1 MLYLESDQKFRKD
14 SAKSVEKALMKEGF
28 SSAYLLYD
36 EQGNLR
42 SKKEFTKMA
51 SRKIGPE
58 AAKDYEKYLQYVKFK
73 EDTPA
78 IQRISSLL
86 KKIPG
91 ANTEAFR
98 KSIYYSNLVSPLAWL
113 EKGIEAI
120 IPGVGPIGKD
130 ALTKELSYTPVGLI
144 AAAMDFMSPKDKIN
158 PYDPKVNANVKKIL
172 DNYDYDDLVSKA
184 GKKYSDSK
192 VVKAI
197 PARLSLGPLDK
208 GTGLFTVGSSR
219 ITVNP
224 KGMSAGKAHFGEAID
239 ALKNFDW
246 GGSDVFTFGNLTK
259 DNYDKAKGIQSIRAA
274 QGQKLLSDLMLDF
287 EKAQQKGGKTKLSQF
302 GLKVSP
308 IAGGNSKF
316 ASITIIPNK
325 EWLDQYLSKNTKTP
339 ENLLTAGDYK
349 KAMTNGLTFIMDNSK
364 LNNVTMYKQA
374 YTSPMASYI
383 ETFRKYELNDIGGDP
398 MKRYVVTPNTY
409 GTGDYVTTV
418 YYPKY
423 NPNTGIVEQGHTT
436 VNTGL
441 QGGLLESNR
450 DQMINWLMQ
459 NDDQINYL
467 HNNYYQGE

>member
-1 MLYLESDQKFRKD
+1 
-14 SAKSVEKALMKEGF
+14 
-28 SSAYLLYD
+28 
-36 EQGNLR
+36 
-42 SKKEFTKMA
+42 
-51 SRKIGPE
+51 
-58 AAKDYEKYLQYVKFK
+58 
-73 EDTPA
+73 
-78 IQRISSLL
+78 L

-91 ANTEAFR
+91 
-98 KSIYYSNLVSPLAWL
+98 VSALGWLRQGMGKLDDATAWL
-113 EKGIEAI
+113 GI
-120 IPGVGPIGKD
+120 
-130 ALTKELSYTPVGLI
+130 KETYN
-144 AAAMDFMSPKDKIN
+144 K
-158 PYDPKVNANVKKIL
+158 YDPKVNARVAKFL
-172 DNYDYDDLVSKA
+172 QDFDYEKLVGAA
-184 GKKYSDSK
+184 GRKYSDSN
-192 VVKAI
+192 VVKAM
-197 PARLSLGPLDK
+197 PARLSLGPVDK

-239 ALKNFDW
+239 ALRNFDW
-246 GGSDVFTFGNLTK
+246 NGGTDVFTFGNLTK
-259 DNYDKAKGIQSIRAA
+259 DNYNKAKDIQSSRSV
-274 QGQKLLSDLMLDF
+274 QGQRLLSDLMLDF

-308 IAGGNSKF
+308 IAAGNSKL
-316 ASITIIPNK
+316 ASVTIVPNK
-325 EWLDQYLSKNTKTP
+325 EWLDQYLSSNADTP
-339 ENLLTAGDYK
+339 NNLLTAGEYK
-349 KAMTNGLTFIMDNSK
+349 SALTNGLTFIMNSGK

-383 ETFRKYELNDIGGDP
+383 ETFNKYELNNIGGDP
-398 MKRYVVTPNTY
+398 MKRYVVKPNTY

-423 NPNTGIVEQGHTT
+423 NPNTGVVEQGKEI